1 MLLLAWKRQRLSF
14 ITTLWL
20 VYKKISKSKILSM
33 ICQEGCSHRGSIRLW
48 QKLQQFP
55 LLQHQK
61 IFLSDKVSKSL
72 HLEAHSGFEED
83 LRHIFSTAEAV
94 TVCCKVEAYVEEM
107 TLGGFSFFFV
117 LHACMSECY
126 CSDLQTICTSFLNNT
141 DAG

>member
-14 ITTLWL
+14 ITTPWL
-20 VYKKISKSKILSM
+20 VYEKISKSKILSM
-33 ICQEGCSHRGSIRLW
+33 ICQEGCLHRSSIRLW
-48 QKLQQFP
+48 QKPQQFP

-61 IFLSDKVSKSL
+61 IFLSNKVSKSL

-83 LRHIFSTAEAV
+83 LRHIFSTAQAV
-94 TVCCKVEAYVEEM
+94 TVCCKVEEM
-107 TLGGFSFFFV
+107 SLGGFSFFV